1 MPVSIK
7 ISGTEQTEVEVV
19 TTAVAYGLNKCG
31 FNNVEV
37 ISNDD
42 LAITDPS
49 ENTPEVLAA
58 MRQENPD
65 VFNAVID
72 IEADVVEYLD
82 GTPEAAEANGNDD
95 SIGSS
100 VNDELDVEDD

>member
-31 FNNVEV
+31 FGNVEV
-37 ISNDD
+37 IANDS

-49 ENTPEVLAA
+49 ENTPDVLGA

-82 GTPEAAEANGNDD
+82 STPEGVEALANDD
-95 SIGSS
+95 G
-100 VNDELDVEDD
+100 EQEVED